1 MAVMPLIVALARAAA
16 GNASGADVNSSA
28 LPSPA
33 AARLRP
39 VADCASC
46 ELVPCGQCQEGC
58 PRSSR
63 DCDPLGGASSR
74 NGCKAG
80 NAGCHP
86 GGCTIPSPPAP
97 PLPAGHSLCDEQGWT
112 RVFADE
118 FGGSTLDN
126 STWGT
131 DMGWDTLSSLR
142 SAKQSPDNVFLED
155 GALVL
160 RSRRQRAPAYTSGI
174 PLRLYG
180 NASFDYTSGAV
191 TSNGRRTFGG
201 AGQSTRVC
209 VRAQLPGGGGGG
221 RGKGYWPAHWLLPS
235 GCPAGCAAPDCSAA
249 ELDILEMV
257 DGDGGAHATY
267 HSQPN
272 CSVSPHDLHDGGSLL
287 VSNFS
292 DVWHE
297 YAVEFSPQKAAF
309 FVDGQVVLDVP
320 KCAPGAPPDSKC
332 GVFFDAPY
340 HLLLNTAI
348 GGPWPQPPD
357 EGTAF
362 PGYHRVDW
370 VRVSSK
376 QRPR

>member
-1 MAVMPLIVALARAAA
+1 MAAAPSAAQGKAPACACGRSFQAAAA
-16 GNASGADVNSSA
+16 GAE
-28 LPSPA
+28 
-33 AARLRP
+33 AR
-39 VADCASC
+39 A
-46 ELVPCGQCQEGC
+46 
-58 PRSSR
+58 
-63 DCDPLGGASSR
+63 
-74 NGCKAG
+74 
-80 NAGCHP
+80 
-86 GGCTIPSPPAP
+86 T
-97 PLPAGHSLCDEQGWT
+97 
-112 RVFADE
+112 
-118 FGGSTLDN
+118 
-126 STWGT
+126 
-131 DMGWDTLSSLR
+131 
-142 SAKQSPDNVFLED
+142 
-155 GALVL
+155 
-160 RSRRQRAPAYTSGI
+160 
-174 PLRLYG
+174 
-180 NASFDYTSGAV
+180 
-191 TSNGRRTFGG
+191 GRRTGCF
-201 AGQSTRVC
+201 
-209 VRAQLPGGGGGG
+209 
-221 RGKGYWPAHWLLPS
+221 PA